1 MLYLEVISRRAIIC
15 LLENQKERREIVI
28 EKIENKFLRK
38 KTQIEGLHRTNE
50 KKYKLKERIV
60 KPEVQT
66 QKENHNISFNEEKSK
81 LWRK

>member
-38 KTQIEGLHRTNE
+38 KTQIEGFHFLQNQW
-50 KKYKLKERIV
+50 K
-60 KPEVQT
+60 EVQT
-66 QKENHNISFNEEKSK
+66 QRENCETRSPNTK
-81 LWRK
+81 RKP